1 MEELTRTWW
10 VYLVRGACAILFG
23 LLAILWPGITVFALV
38 IVFGVYAIVNGVFAL
53 LGSRERGSRTW
64 MIAYGV
70 LSVLAGVA
78 ALVWPGITALALL
91 FLIAAWAVV
100 VGVAEIMAG
109 IRLRK
114 ATTGEWAF
122 ILSGVLAV
130 LFGVLLFV
138 WPAAGAL
145 AVVWLI
151 GTMAI
156 VYGVALTALAFRVR
170 ALHSRR
176 AGPAGAA
183 PTVA

>member
-38 IVFGVYAIVNGVFAL
+38 VVFGVYAVVNGVFAL
-53 LGSRERGSRTW
+53 FGSRESGSRAW

-91 FLIAAWAVV
+91 LLIAAWAVV
-100 VGVAEIMAG
+100 VGITEIMAG
-109 IRLRK
+109 IRLRR
-114 ATTGEWAF
+114 AATGEWAF

-130 LFGVLLFV
+130 LFGVLLFA

-156 VYGVALTALAFRVR
+156 VYGVALVALAFRVR

-183 PTVA
+183 PTPA